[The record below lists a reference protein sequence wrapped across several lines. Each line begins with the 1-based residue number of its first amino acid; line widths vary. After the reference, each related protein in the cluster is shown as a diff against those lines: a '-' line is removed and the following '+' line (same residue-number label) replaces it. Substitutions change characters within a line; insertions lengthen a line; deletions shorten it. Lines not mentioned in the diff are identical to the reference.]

1 MSNNTK
7 IELSDLELDALESH
21 ANALMAEISLYEF
34 LKQAWPNI
42 VGDEEFIGGKHIEV
56 ICEHLEL
63 VASRD
68 IKKLLINLPPRF
80 SKSTLISVAFPAW
93 VWLRN
98 PSERFLCS
106 SYALQLAH
114 RDSRLCRTLMQSPWY
129 QKQWKSRFSLL
140 KDQNTKGRFDNTHKG
155 SRIATSSKSAA
166 TGEGG
171 SILISDDANNIKD
184 GQSQVDRDGRINWWS
199 QVWSTRLNNKK
210 NDCMIVVQQ
219 RSHERD
225 ISGYIMD
232 NDVNDAWVKLIMP
245 MEFELNRKAKTV
257 VLPSTNG
264 KIWEDWRTE
273 EGELLCPERFGA
285 KEVSETKGDLGSYG
299 YAGQYQQRP
308 SPEKGCI
315 IQKEWFRWWKDS
327 TPPQIDFVIQSWDTA
342 LTANEM
348 SSYSACTTWG
358 VFNDENNIPNVILL
372 SMWRGR
378 AEYPELRERTKRLYF
393 DYRDVGKEREPKFKG
408 RNIDMCL
415 VEAKASGTSLIQ
427 DLIIAGVRAIP
438 FDPKKYGDKIERVR
452 LVTPLIEGGRIWLP
466 ARSPKYTALLPFA
479 DEFLESVSS
488 FPNVESRDIV
498 DTMAQAFLKLKYGYF
513 ISSPKDER
521 HSQPYVKEVRIY

>member
-1 MSNNTK
+1 
-7 IELSDLELDALESH
+7 
-21 ANALMAEISLYEF
+21 
-34 LKQAWPNI
+34 
-42 VGDEEFIGGKHIEV
+42 
-56 ICEHLEL
+56 
-63 VASRD
+63 
-68 IKKLLINLPPRF
+68 
-80 SKSTLISVAFPAW
+80 
-93 VWLRN
+93 
-98 PSERFLCS
+98 
-106 SYALQLAH
+106 
-114 RDSRLCRTLMQSPWY
+114 
-129 QKQWKSRFSLL
+129 
-140 KDQNTKGRFDNTHKG
+140 
-155 SRIATSSKSAA
+155 
-166 TGEGG
+166 
-171 SILISDDANNIKD
+171 
-184 GQSQVDRDGRINWWS
+184 
-199 QVWSTRLNNKK
+199 
-210 NDCMIVVQQ
+210 
-219 RSHERD
+219 
-225 ISGYIMD
+225 
-232 NDVNDAWVKLIMP
+232 
-245 MEFELNRKAKTV
+245 
-257 VLPSTNG
+257 
-264 KIWEDWRTE
+264 
-273 EGELLCPERFGA
+273 
-285 KEVSETKGDLGSYG
+285 
-299 YAGQYQQRP
+299 
-308 SPEKGCI
+308 
-315 IQKEWFRWWKDS
+315 
-327 TPPQIDFVIQSWDTA
+327 
-342 LTANEM
+342 M